1 MAGYIPPS
9 RKNIGARIR
18 ADLADE
24 IRDFVRDQAGKP
36 LFLTVTSFLEE
47 AAEAHLK
54 TLRKRLAI
62 DPATHGREVKTDD
75 NHLVR

>member
-1 MAGYIPPS
+1 MAGHIPPP

-54 TLRKRLAI
+54 TLRKRLAA
-62 DPATHGREVKTDD
+62 DPLMQGRKVDVTD
-75 NHLVR
+75 NHLQR